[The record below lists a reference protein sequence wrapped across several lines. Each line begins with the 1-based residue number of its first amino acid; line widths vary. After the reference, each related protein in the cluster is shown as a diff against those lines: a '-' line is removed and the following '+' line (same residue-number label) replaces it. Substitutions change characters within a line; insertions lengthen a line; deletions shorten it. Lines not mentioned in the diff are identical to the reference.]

1 MVGSRLD
8 EYIYKFIFDPQA
20 HFHNELNVEVT
31 FKYDGNTMPTVTNA
45 QLCTVAPETTAPA
58 TTDAGATTAPTTP
71 AVTTPIPDH
80 CEDILSLVEIKD
92 KWQCRACSRARFYAQ
107 NVPRLT
113 NDDTMTVTFDAE
125 VEFRNINYPIK
136 EIVNVGGFKYQLTF
150 QDNAHLHNQ
159 LNVEV
164 EFKYVGDTAPAVLQ
178 AQLCDPTPVTTAVVT
193 TDPGAT
199 TAAPTTPAATTPVPD
214 HCEDILS
221 LVEIKDKWQC
231 RACSRARFYAQ
242 NVPRLTNDDTM
253 TVTFDAEVE
262 FRNINYPIKEIVNV
276 GGFKYQITFQ
286 DNAHLHNQLNVEIEF
301 KYSGDNAPAVLQA
314 QLCDPAPATTAVP
327 TTGPATSPGET
338 TPVPSTVAT
347 TPVPDHCLDI
357 LSIVEIK
364 DNWQCRA
371 CSRARFYAQVGFAS
385 YERQI

>member
-8 EYIYKFIFDPQA
+8 EYVYKFIFDPQA

-58 TTDAGATTAPTTP
+58 TTAAGATAAPTTP

-92 KWQCRACSRARFYAQ
+92 KWQCRACSRARFFAQ

-113 NDDTMTVTFDAE
+113 NDDSMTVTFDAE

-136 EIVNVGGFKYQLTF
+136 EIVNIGGFKYQITF

-164 EFKYVGDTAPAVLQ
+164 EFKYVGNTAPTVLQ
-178 AQLCDPTPVTTAVVT
+178 AQLCDPAPVTTAVVT
-193 TDPGAT
+193 TEAGAT
-199 TAAPTTPAATTPVPD
+199 TPAPTTPAPTTPVPD

-262 FRNINYPIKEIVNV
+262 FRNINYPIKGTI
-276 GGFKYQITFQ
+276 FKQ
-286 DNAHLHNQLNVEIEF
+286 HR
-301 KYSGDNAPAVLQA
+301 S
-314 QLCDPAPATTAVP
+314 
-327 TTGPATSPGET
+327 S
-338 TPVPSTVAT
+338 
-347 TPVPDHCLDI
+347 
-357 LSIVEIK
+357 
-364 DNWQCRA
+364 
-371 CSRARFYAQVGFAS
+371 
-385 YERQI
+385 